1 MACNQTLT
9 GIARDCESSMG
20 GILEVLLANKEDVT
34 AVTVTTNKVTAITMA
49 SSKTFKSYHFNKE
62 TGSITSNYVIDK
74 TTGVRYVQSD
84 LVMVF
89 NRMETAKRV
98 EVTALAQNELV
109 ALVKDA
115 NGAWWFLGYD
125 DAVTA
130 SAGDGLTGT
139 ARGDRNGYSV
149 TLQDTSHEMPFE
161 VDADIIDDL
170 RG

>member
-34 AVTVTTNKVTAITMA
+34 AVTVTTNKISAITMA
-49 SSKTFKSYHFNKE
+49 SSKTFKAYHFNKE
-62 TGSITSNYVIDK
+62 TGSLSSNYVIDK
-74 TTGVRYVQSD
+74 TTGVCYVQSE
-84 LVMVF
+84 LVMIF
-89 NRMETAKRV
+89 NRMQTAKRL
-98 EVTALAQNELV
+98 EVTALAQNDLV

-115 NGAWWFLGYD
+115 NGVWWFLGYD
-125 DAVTA
+125 EAVTA

-149 TLQDTSHEMPFE
+149 TLMDTSHEMPYE
-161 VDADIIDDL
+161 VDEDIIDDL